1 MAPLLPP
8 GPSPESVV
16 VFARAPPSL
25 LPEEHASRRE
35 RFAELETLQAGWQ
48 VELRSRPGAQ
58 VVEALFFSP
67 SGEEF
72 KSYAEARRAALKA
85 RASS

>member
-1 MAPLLPP
+1 MPPLLPP
-8 GPSPESVV
+8 SAATEALV
-16 VFARAPPSL
+16 VFARAAPSE

-48 VELRSRPGAQ
+48 VELRTRPGVQA
-58 VVEALFFSP
+58 VEALFFSP
-67 SGEEF
+67 AGEEF

-85 RASS
+85 RSS